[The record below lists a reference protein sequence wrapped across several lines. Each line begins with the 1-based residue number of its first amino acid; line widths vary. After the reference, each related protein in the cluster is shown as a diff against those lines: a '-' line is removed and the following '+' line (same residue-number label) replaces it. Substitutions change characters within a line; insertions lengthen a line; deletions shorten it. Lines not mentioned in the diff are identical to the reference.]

1 MPSDPNDPLSKQ
13 NLKDR
18 YYGTDDPVAEKLM
31 RQAASMPKLS
41 PPEDRTITTLYIGG
55 LADVVQESDLR
66 YVQLLVG
73 SPSLSPSLSV
83 CLCMSVCLSVC
94 LLFCYSLSAWCV
106 YFAIFK

>member
-66 YVQLLVG
+66 YVHLLFI
-73 SPSLSPSLSV
+73 SPSLSV
-83 CLCMSVCLSVC
+83 CMSMYVCLSVC